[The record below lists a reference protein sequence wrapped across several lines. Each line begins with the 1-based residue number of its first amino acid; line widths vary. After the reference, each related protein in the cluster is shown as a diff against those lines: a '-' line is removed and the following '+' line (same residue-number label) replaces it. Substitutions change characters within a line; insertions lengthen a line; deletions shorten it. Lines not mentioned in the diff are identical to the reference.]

1 MDCHPTFSAATAAEQ
16 LSHVA
21 PIDADRFKEK
31 PMSSFGQRIRPFVQA
46 ELDAA
51 WHARALSDTSG
62 EFACLE
68 RAHVLS
74 QSHTVQHVRVHAEML
89 LWGMRQRSA
98 REVFG
103 QVVRIIGAATKT
115 FVGLVPHGNTGGAN
129 VSAFRRMPIAPD
141 LQRLID
147 AAGG

>member
-1 MDCHPTFSAATAAEQ
+1 MNCHPTFSAATAAEQ

-51 WHARALSDTSG
+51 RHARVRRDVDA
-62 EFACLE
+62 EFICLE

-74 QSHTVQHVRVHAEML
+74 QSHTVQHVRVHAAML

-115 FVGLVPHGNTGGAN
+115 FVGLVPHGNTGGTN
-129 VSAFRRMPIAPD
+129 VSAFRRMPIAPE

>member
-1 MDCHPTFSAATAAEQ
+1 
-16 LSHVA
+16 
-21 PIDADRFKEK
+21 
-31 PMSSFGQRIRPFVQA
+31 MSSFGQRIRPFIQA

-51 WHARALSDTSG
+51 RHARARHDAAG
-62 EFACLE
+62 EFTCLE

-74 QSHTVQHVRVHAEML
+74 QGDTLQHVRVHAAML
-89 LWGMRQRSA
+89 RWGIRQRSA

-103 QVVRIIGAATKT
+103 QVVRIAGAGTKT
-115 FVGLVPHGNTGGAN
+115 VIGLVPHGNTGGAN
-129 VSAFRRMPIAPD
+129 MSAFRRMPIAPE

>member
-1 MDCHPTFSAATAAEQ
+1 
-16 LSHVA
+16 
-21 PIDADRFKEK
+21 
-31 PMSSFGQRIRPFVQA
+31 MSSFGRRIRPFVQH

-51 WHARALSDTSG
+51 RDARARHDAAG

-74 QSHTVQHVRVHAEML
+74 QADTLQHVRVHVAML
-89 LWGMRQRSA
+89 RWGLRQRSA

-103 QVVRIIGAATKT
+103 QLLRIVGAATKT
-115 FVGLVPHGNTGGAN
+115 AFGLVPQGNTGGAG
-129 VSAFRRMPIAPD
+129 VSPFRRLPVAPE

-147 AAGG
+147 AAGR

>member
-1 MDCHPTFSAATAAEQ
+1 
-16 LSHVA
+16 
-21 PIDADRFKEK
+21 
-31 PMSSFGQRIRPFVQA
+31 MSSFGQRIRPFVQA

-51 WHARALSDTSG
+51 RHARVRRDVDA
-62 EFACLE
+62 EFICLE

-74 QSHTVQHVRVHAEML
+74 QSHTVQHVRVHAAML

-115 FVGLVPHGNTGGAN
+115 FVGLVPHGNTGGTN
-129 VSAFRRMPIAPD
+129 VSAFRRMPIAPE

>member
-1 MDCHPTFSAATAAEQ
+1 
-16 LSHVA
+16 
-21 PIDADRFKEK
+21 
-31 PMSSFGQRIRPFVQA
+31 MSSFGQRIRPFVQA

-51 WHARALSDTSG
+51 QHARALSDASG

-89 LWGMRQRSA
+89 LWGIRQRSA

>member
-1 MDCHPTFSAATAAEQ
+1 
-16 LSHVA
+16 
-21 PIDADRFKEK
+21 
-31 PMSSFGQRIRPFVQA
+31 MSSFGQRIRPFVQA

-51 WHARALSDTSG
+51 RDARALRDASG
-62 EFACLE
+62 EFAYLE

-74 QSHTVQHVRVHAEML
+74 QSNTLQHVRVHTEML
-89 LWGMRQRSA
+89 LWGLRQRSA

-103 QVVRIIGAATKT
+103 QVFRTIGAATKT
-115 FVGLVPHGNTGGAN
+115 FVGLVPHGNTGGSN
-129 VSAFRRMPIAPD
+129 VSAFRRMPIAPE

>member
-1 MDCHPTFSAATAAEQ
+1 MGFIPIVAAAVAARRSSRGSPIHPLRIQEQ
-16 LSHVA
+16 
-21 PIDADRFKEK
+21 R
-31 PMSSFGQRIRPFVQA
+31 MSTFGQRIRPFVQA

-51 WHARALSDTSG
+51 RRARARQDTAG

-74 QSHTVQHVRVHAEML
+74 QGDTLLHVRVHAAML
-89 LWGMRQRSA
+89 RWGLRQRSA

-103 QVVRIIGAATKT
+103 QVIRIVGAATKT
-115 FVGLVPHGNTGGAN
+115 AIGLVPHGNTGGAN
-129 VSAFRRMPIAPD
+129 VSALRRMPIAPE

>member
-1 MDCHPTFSAATAAEQ
+1 
-16 LSHVA
+16 
-21 PIDADRFKEK
+21 
-31 PMSSFGQRIRPFVQA
+31 MSSFGQRIRPFVQA

-51 WHARALSDTSG
+51 QHARALRDATG

-74 QSHTVQHVRVHAEML
+74 QTHTVQHVRVHAAML

-103 QVVRIIGAATKT
+103 QVVRITGAAAKT
-115 FVGLVPHGNTGGAN
+115 FVDLVPHGNTGGAN

-141 LQRLID
+141 LRRVID

>member
-1 MDCHPTFSAATAAEQ
+1 
-16 LSHVA
+16 
-21 PIDADRFKEK
+21 
-31 PMSSFGQRIRPFVQA
+31 MSSFGQRIRPFIQG

-51 WHARALSDTSG
+51 RQARALDDASG

-74 QSHTVQHVRVHAEML
+74 QADTLQHVRVHAAML
-89 LWGMRQRSA
+89 LWGLRQRNA

-103 QVVRIIGAATKT
+103 QAVRIVGAATKT

-129 VSAFRRMPIAPD
+129 VSAFRRMPIAPE
-141 LQRLID
+141 LQSLIA